1 MLRSAALCLAAGGLL
16 TAGRPALAQAVAPV
30 VRIGAITI
38 DASGEAYYGTETG
51 IFANSGFTPQVTT
64 LTNGA
69 AIMAAVL
76 AGDLDIGISNPM
88 QVAAA
93 LARGI
98 PVQMIAPAAL
108 YSKRD
113 ASITIVVAKDSPFK
127 EPKDLI
133 GSTLAIGALSDF
145 NQLSLLAW
153 LESNNIPRDSIHL
166 VELPLGEMGAAIQ
179 RGTVQAAFTSEPFKT
194 TAVRAG
200 QIRDF
205 ADTYLTIA
213 PEIATTVWLATK
225 GWLQKNPDT
234 AKKVLNGIYAT
245 ARWANAHVQESGV
258 ILAKVAKMDPAA
270 VATMR
275 RSYYATVNDRKYVE
289 SMLTLAAHFNMLA
302 RPVTYEE
309 YTAFPS

>member
-1 MLRSAALCLAAGGLL
+1 MQRSAALGLVAGGIF
-16 TAGRPALAQAVAPV
+16 AAARPVLAQAVPPT
-30 VRIGAITI
+30 VRIGALTI
-38 DASGEAYYGTETG
+38 DASAEAYYGTDTG

-76 AGDLDIGISNPM
+76 GGDLDVGISNPM
-88 QVAAA
+88 QIAVA
-93 LARGI
+93 LARGV

-113 ASITIVVAKDSPFK
+113 ASITIVVGKDSPFK
-127 EPKDLI
+127 SPKDLI
-133 GSTLAIGALSDF
+133 GATLAVGALSDF

-153 LESNNIPRDSIHL
+153 LESNNIPREAIKV

-234 AKKVLNGIYAT
+234 AKKLISGIYAT
-245 ARWANAHVQESGV
+245 ARWANVHVQESGA
-258 ILAKVAKMDPAA
+258 ILAKVAKMDPAV

-275 RSYYATVNDRKYVE
+275 RSYYATVNDRKYVDG
-289 SMLTLAAHFNMLA
+289 MLKLAARFNMLA
-302 RPVTYEE
+302 RPVTFEE

>member
-1 MLRSAALCLAAGGLL
+1 MRRSAALGLVTGGLL
-16 TAGRPALAQAVAPV
+16 AAGRPAFAQAVAPV

-51 IFANSGFTPQVTT
+51 IFVTSGFTPQVTT

-76 AGDLDIGISNPM
+76 GGDLDIGISNPM
-88 QVAAA
+88 QVATA

-133 GSTLAIGALSDF
+133 GATLAIGALSDF

-153 LESNNIPRDSIHL
+153 LESSNIPRDSIRL

-245 ARWANAHVQESGV
+245 ARWANGHVQESGA
-258 ILAKVAKMDPAA
+258 ILAKVAKMDPAV

-275 RSYYATVNDRKYVE
+275 RSYYATANDRKYVD
-289 SMLTLAAHFNMLA
+289 SILKLAAHFNMLA
-302 RPVTYEE
+302 RPVTFEE

>member
-1 MLRSAALCLAAGGLL
+1 MAGSMLAARPAFGQSAA
-16 TAGRPALAQAVAPV
+16 PA
-30 VRIGAITI
+30 VRIGALTI
-38 DASGEAYYGTETG
+38 DSSAEAYYGTDTG
-51 IFANSGFTPQVTT
+51 IFANAGFAPQVTT

-76 AGDLDIGISNPM
+76 AGDLDVGISNPM
-88 QVAAA
+88 QIAVG
-93 LARGI
+93 LARGV

-127 EPKDLI
+127 IPKDLI
-133 GSTLAIGALSDF
+133 GSTLAVGALSDF

-153 LESNNIPRDSIHL
+153 LQTNNIARESIRI
-166 VELPLGEMGAAIQ
+166 VELPLGEMGAALQ
-179 RGTVQAAFTSEPFKT
+179 RGTIQAAFTSEPYKT
-194 TAVRAG
+194 TAQRAG

-213 PEIATTVWLATK
+213 PEIATTVWLSTK
-225 GWLQKNPDT
+225 GWLQKNPEL
-234 AKKVLNGIYAT
+234 AKNVLNGIYAT
-245 ARWANAHVQESGV
+245 ARWANGHVPESGA
-258 ILAKVAKMDPAA
+258 ILARVAKMDPAV

-289 SMLTLAAHFNMLA
+289 PMLKLAARFNMLA
-302 RPVTYEE
+302 RPVTFEE